1 MNYEDVTFDCFMS
14 LDSKERKKI
23 LNNPEL
29 LKHLVK
35 NNLKQSRYE
44 HSLSVAETAR
54 DLALCHHVDP
64 EKAYTAGLLHDV
76 CKGFEKSDP
85 ALLEDYLNFYD
96 PDKLNGISGA
106 YHAWVAP
113 YYLKE
118 KTGFHDKDILN
129 AIYNHTICQSK
140 DRLSL
145 ILYIADKREP
155 LRRIKDDIIKIARKN
170 LYQAYETLGWDVERY
185 IKEVKNERFI
195 ENRL

>member
-64 EKAYTAGLLHDV
+64 
-76 CKGFEKSDP
+76 
-85 ALLEDYLNFYD
+85 
-96 PDKLNGISGA
+96 
-106 YHAWVAP
+106 
-113 YYLKE
+113 
-118 KTGFHDKDILN
+118 
-129 AIYNHTICQSK
+129 
-140 DRLSL
+140 
-145 ILYIADKREP
+145 
-155 LRRIKDDIIKIARKN
+155 
-170 LYQAYETLGWDVERY
+170 
-185 IKEVKNERFI
+185 
-195 ENRL
+195 